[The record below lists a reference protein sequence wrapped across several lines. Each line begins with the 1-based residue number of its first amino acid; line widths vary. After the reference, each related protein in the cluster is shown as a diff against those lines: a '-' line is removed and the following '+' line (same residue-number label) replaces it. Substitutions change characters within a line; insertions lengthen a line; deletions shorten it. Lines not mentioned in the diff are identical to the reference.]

1 MALLACA
8 REAACG
14 VTGVRID
21 TAFSLV
27 RVARHGRLDVGHAH
41 FDGDVYGSDWL
52 LFTNGCFAEQRHN
65 YYPRTTACAQHAL
78 GFNPTLQGCRRR
90 VVVHSAI
97 RAAIPAWSHASA
109 SWPWRSCAQAQA
121 RYRGFVAAIQIDS
134 VPCGSIHLVAQACA
148 AFPQKSI
155 QGVDVVGRVKFL
167 HE

>member
-21 TAFSLV
+21 HAFGLV
-27 RVARHGRLDVGHAH
+27 RAARHGRLDVGHAY
-41 FDGDVYGSDWL
+41 FDGHVYGSDWL
-52 LFTNGCFAEQRHN
+52 LFANGCFAEQRQN
-65 YYPRTTACAQHAL
+65 YCARTTACAQHAL
-78 GFNPTLQGCRRR
+78 GFNPTLQGWRRR
-90 VVVHSAI
+90 IVVHSGI

-109 SWPWRSCAQAQA
+109 SWPWRSRAQAQA

-134 VPCGSIHLVAQACA
+134 VPCGSIHIVAQACA